1 MGDELLSGRTQDVNL
16 YRFSGILGEYG
27 LPVKGAKVV
36 RDSVQDISRSVH
48 ELLLPGR
55 ILIISGGLGPTDDDL
70 TLKGV
75 AKALE
80 KPLERNPE
88 AEAMVRKKQRQY
100 GLGVP
105 ESALKQADIPAGAIP
120 VMNPVGIAPGVVIS
134 YSNSAVICVPG
145 VPSESRALIEPCLAA
160 ADAIP
165 GRTEAVLFIRTWG
178 LKENDLF
185 DSLKET
191 SEKFGVIPAYLPSPG
206 RVDVKVSGP
215 GAEEFRSAVI
225 TKLAGRVYS
234 TKRDETLEEVLG
246 RKLVKSQY
254 LLSVAESCTGGGI
267 GRAVTSVSG
276 SSEWFAGGV
285 ISYSNRVKTS
295 LLGVSETVLAS
306 WGAVSRETALA
317 MARGVREITGSHC
330 AVAVTGIAG
339 PGGGTDEKPVGT
351 VWTAALTPKGERA
364 DLWRIGGNRET
375 VREGAVSRSLGSL
388 LELLG

>member
-1 MGDELLSGRTQDVNL
+1 M
-16 YRFSGILGEYG
+16 
-27 LPVKGAKVV
+27 V
-36 RDSVQDISRSVH
+36 RDSVQDISHSVK
-48 ELLLPGR
+48 ELLRPGR

-75 AKALE
+75 AEALN
-80 KPLERNPE
+80 KPLERNLE
-88 AEAMVRKKQRQY
+88 AEAMVVKKQERY
-100 GLGVP
+100 GLGFP
-105 ESALKQADIPAGAIP
+105 RSALKQADIPSGAIP
-120 VMNPVGIAPGVVIS
+120 VMNPVGIAPGVVIR

-145 VPSESRALIEPCLAA
+145 VPSESQALLEPCLSAA
-160 ADAIP
+160 GAVA
-165 GRTEAVLFIRTWG
+165 GKAEAVLFIRTWG

-285 ISYSNRVKTS
+285 ISYSNRVKSS
-295 LLGVSETVLAS
+295 LLGVPETVLAS

-330 AVAVTGIAG
+330 SVAVTGIAG